1 MNSPVRIAIVGVGH
15 LGRHHA
21 RIAASLPGVEC
32 VGVHD
37 HHAGRAEEVARE
49 FGLTVLPSL
58 EAVAATADAVVVATP
73 TASHAEIASFLLDR
87 GRDVLVEKPLAAS
100 LPEADDL
107 IARARRAGRLIGV
120 GHIERHNPA
129 IEAALAL
136 LERPHFVEVHRLG
149 VFTQRSLDVDVVLD
163 LMIHDLQIVRSLAG
177 AAPAEVRA
185 VGVPVLTRKIDIA
198 NARLEFPSG
207 LVANLTA
214 SRVSAKKVRKCR
226 IFAPSLYVSI
236 DMQARAVR
244 AFRLTREGGSPQIV
258 PMKVAVE
265 DAEPLAREIE
275 DFAAAVRQRR
285 PPLVSGEIGRE
296 ALALA
301 EEVLAAIDEHHRT
314 VEGGSR

>member
-1 MNSPVRIAIVGVGH
+1 MTGDAMWYEAAQVVGITNA
-15 LGRHHA
+15 LN
-21 RIAASLPGVEC
+21 
-32 VGVHD
+32 
-37 HHAGRAEEVARE
+37 
-49 FGLTVLPSL
+49 
-58 EAVAATADAVVVATP
+58 VAADT
-73 TASHAEIASFLLDR
+73 
-87 GRDVLVEKPLAAS
+87 
-100 LPEADDL
+100 
-107 IARARRAGRLIGV
+107 
-120 GHIERHNPA
+120 
-129 IEAALAL
+129 
-136 LERPHFVEVHRLG
+136 LG
-149 VFTQRSLDVDVVLD
+149 VLGALDET
-163 LMIHDLQIVRSLAG
+163 

-185 VGVPVLTRKIDIA
+185 IGVPVLTRKIDIA
-198 NARLEFPSG
+198 NARLAFPSG

-244 AFRLTREGGSPQIV
+244 AFRLTRDGGSPQIV

-301 EEVLAAIDEHHRT
+301 EEVLAAIEEHHRA